1 VACHLS
7 RHQRCVSA
15 AWCSGVS
22 DVCPEDGPMVDGG
35 DLKGVNEVLA
45 EGLLDRMNALVSAAG
60 SR

>member
-1 VACHLS
+1 
-7 RHQRCVSA
+7 
-15 AWCSGVS
+15 
-22 DVCPEDGPMVDGG
+22 MVDGG